1 MSMDAKS
8 YEEMFLSTLGRRLKT
23 VQEKKKHYEYMKK
36 SIQFVYSIAALI
48 FTSIGI
54 LISAMSD
61 ARNGHIP
68 YLGLIVYVVSGLILL
83 GLMIFLLYYMEAN
96 ISYYEK
102 RISDLELKVRR
113 VEQLR
118 LVNEQFS
125 DIKIGFSNDWFLDSL
140 REVGKFNEDFTFQQ
154 DRNETINLIKRPVN
168 NIEEDD
174 VGVVEEELI
183 QEENNIVEEKEE
195 ESKPDE
201 FDLIKNILSKKLF

>member
-1 MSMDAKS
+1 MDAKS

-61 ARNGHIP
+61 AKNGHIP
-68 YLGLIVYVVSGLILL
+68 YLGLIVYVVSGLFLL

-113 VEQLR
+113 VEQLK
-118 LVNEQFS
+118 LINEQFS

-140 REVGKFNEDFTFQQ
+140 KEVGKFNEDFTFHQ
-154 DRNETINLIKRPVN
+154 DRNETINLIKRSVN

-174 VGVVEEELI
+174 TSVVKGELI

>member
-1 MSMDAKS
+1 MDAKS

-23 VQEKKKHYEYMKK
+23 VHEKKKHYEYMKK

-68 YLGLIVYVVSGLILL
+68 YPGLIVYVVCGLILL

-140 REVGKFNEDFTFQQ
+140 KEVGKFNEDFTFQQ
-154 DRNETINLIKRPVN
+154 DRNETINLIKRSVN
-168 NIEEDD
+168 NIEENDA
-174 VGVVEEELI
+174 GVVEEEPI
-183 QEENNIVEEKEE
+183 QEENNIIEKKEE